1 MSKYRCQKGCRFR
14 TNTQLLMIKHSI
26 LEHNA
31 KFSREYVMSVHA
43 NNNKLKA
50 EVLKLVMDQ

>member
-1 MSKYRCQKGCRFR
+1 MTKYHCIKGCRFH

-26 LEHNA
+26 VEHNA
-31 KFSREYVMSVHA
+31 KYSKEFVMKVNA

-50 EVLKLVMDQ
+50 EVLKLVMN